1 MFRVATAVIGRR
13 KMKLGFILFDYF
25 PFGGLQR
32 DCVKIARTCAARGH
46 SVTLLT
52 RTWQGDKP
60 ADLDIAVLG
69 RRGFSNISR
78 NRHFLRQLDSRLP
91 ALEFDG
97 VVGFN
102 KMPGLDVYFGA
113 DPCYLA
119 RIQRTQPWWCRWLPR
134 YRHFASLERAVFARG
149 VPTQIMLLAPQEI
162 PVYRSY
168 YDTEDRFHVLPP
180 NVTRRTFSAD
190 EQAAARRRLRAENN
204 WPANGRLLV
213 FVGSDFKRKG
223 LDRALRALAALP
235 AELRANTRLAVLGQD
250 GSRSFQRLA
259 ASLKAGAQVHF
270 LGGRHDVP
278 DWMMAADAL
287 IHPAHSETAGMVLVE
302 ALTFGLPVLT
312 TDVCGYA
319 FHIAKAGAGIV
330 LPSPFNPEQC
340 NSALVEMLTSDK
352 SSAWRTNGLAYAAK
366 EDLYS
371 CHERAADIIEQTS
384 LSCHA
389 RQKSR
394 PRQVTD

>member
-1 MFRVATAVIGRR
+1 
-13 KMKLGFILFDYF
+13 MKLGFVLFDYF

-60 ADLDIAVLG
+60 ADLHVVVVG
-69 RRGFSNISR
+69 RQGFSNISR
-78 NRHFLRQLDSRLP
+78 NRRFLQQLGSRLP

-119 RIQRTQPWWCRWLPR
+119 RIQRTRGWWCRWLPR

-149 VPTQIMLLAPQEI
+149 VRTQIMLLAPQEI
-162 PVYRSY
+162 PVYRRH

-180 NVTRRTFSAD
+180 NVSRRAFSAD
-190 EQAAARRRLRAENN
+190 DRAAAGRRLRAENN
-204 WPANGRLLV
+204 WPADGRLLV
-213 FVGSDFKRKG
+213 FIGSDFKRKG
-223 LDRALRALAALP
+223 LDRAVRALSALP
-235 AELRANTRLAVLGQD
+235 AGLRENTHLAVLGQSR
-250 GSRSFQRLA
+250 SRSFQRLA
-259 ASLKAGAQVHF
+259 ASLQVGAQVHF

-278 DWMMAADAL
+278 DWMLAADAL
-287 IHPAHSETAGMVLVE
+287 IHPAYSETAGMVLVE

-330 LPSPFNPEQC
+330 LPSPFDQEQC
-340 NSALVEMLTSDK
+340 NRALAEMLASDK
-352 SSAWRTNGLAYAAK
+352 APTWRLNGLAYAAK

-371 CHERAADIIEQTS
+371 CHERAADIIEETIRRKLKHS
-384 LSCHA
+384 TVA
-389 RQKSR
+389 APVRG
-394 PRQVTD
+394 V